1 MIRSLLL
8 VLGTTSGL
16 AVAAS
21 GSGQLAPSSHGACIP
36 LTSSQGTSFERW
48 SVRVYRPGNYCLSQ
62 DLKQTELPAWLRL
75 PHMAVPHD
83 PLMVSESGN
92 VSIDLAGHSMVTTT
106 AAGQGMMHLGG
117 AAWTDGKE
125 HPHMQAAR
133 NISLRNGS
141 ISTKFQPAVI
151 MAHRWNGNNKRFDGK
166 KVGGHYLLGARLTD
180 SRGDIDRYES
190 TDYVLENLTLTSDQ
204 IVVLMQG
211 KNNIIRRCKIIG
223 SNAAV
228 NLYGPNLVFEDNE
241 IVMTARDPADAGGEP
256 QVALYVEDGFGAVIR
271 NNRFV
276 IKGRP
281 DGAVA
286 MEFSNSAGVVLEGNT
301 VEGKASLY
309 RTLDEK
315 STVEVRPATQQMPLA
330 TRHPD
335 PRETQ

>member
-1 MIRSLLL
+1 MISPILF
-8 VLGTTSGL
+8 VLGTISGL
-16 AVAAS
+16 AVAAPS
-21 GSGQLAPSSHGACIP
+21 SGQLAQPSPGACTP
-36 LTSSQGTSFERW
+36 LVSLQGTSFERW
-48 SVRVYRPGNYCLSQ
+48 SVRVYRPGSYCLSQ
-62 DLKQTELPAWLRL
+62 GLKQTELPAWLRL

-125 HPHMQAAR
+125 HPRMQAAR

-151 MAHRWNGNNKRFDGK
+151 MANRWNGDNQRFDGK
-166 KVGGHYLLGARLTD
+166 KVGGHFLLGARLTD

-223 SNAAV
+223 ANAAV

-286 MEFSNSAGVVLEGNT
+286 MEFRNAAGVVLEGNT

-315 STVEVRPATQQMPLA
+315 STVEVRPAMQQAPLA
-330 TRHPD
+330 TRHQD

>member
-1 MIRSLLL
+1 
-8 VLGTTSGL
+8 
-16 AVAAS
+16 
-21 GSGQLAPSSHGACIP
+21 
-36 LTSSQGTSFERW
+36 
-48 SVRVYRPGNYCLSQ
+48 
-62 DLKQTELPAWLRL
+62 
-75 PHMAVPHD
+75 MAVPYD
-83 PLMVSESGN
+83 PLVAVPRGAAGN
-92 VSIDLAGHSMVTTT
+92 ITIDLAGRRLVTTMES
-106 AAGQGMMHLGG
+106 GQGMMHLGG
-117 AAWTDGKE
+117 AAWTDGE
-125 HPHMQAAR
+125 SHPQLSPAR
-133 NISLRNGS
+133 GILLRNGS
-141 ISTKFQPAVI
+141 IRTTVQPAVI
-151 MAHRWNGNNKRFDGK
+151 MIHNWNGENQRFYRKAIAQNTLRGTP
-166 KVGGHYLLGARLTD
+166 LTD
-180 SRGDIDRYES
+180 PHGNIERYQT
-190 TDYVLENLTLTSDQ
+190 TDFVLENLTLTSDQ

-241 IVMTARDPADAGGEP
+241 IVMTARDPADAGGEQ

-281 DGAVA
+281 DRAVA

-315 STVEVRPATQQMPLA
+315 STVEVRPATQQAPLA
-330 TRHPD
+330 TRHQD